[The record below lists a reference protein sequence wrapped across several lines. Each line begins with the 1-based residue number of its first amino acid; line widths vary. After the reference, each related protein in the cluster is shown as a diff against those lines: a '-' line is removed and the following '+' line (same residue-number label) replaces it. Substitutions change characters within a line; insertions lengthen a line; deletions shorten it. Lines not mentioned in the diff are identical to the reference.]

1 MDKKLMLAVAGAG
14 KTTYIINN
22 LSETKRTLIV
32 TYTIGN
38 YNNLI
43 QKISAKF
50 NGEWPENVTVMKC
63 FSFLY
68 SFCYKPFFAD
78 RIKAKGII
86 FENNPNKF
94 AKQTSRSYY
103 LSAEGY
109 FYSNRLSLFLEKA
122 NAIPKI
128 KARLE
133 TYFDEFVVDE
143 IQDIAGR
150 DFSFLEQLMS
160 ANINMLFVGDFFQ
173 HTFNTSRD
181 GNVNSNL
188 FENQNTYIARYTS
201 KGIICDRTTLISS
214 YRCSQNVCSFIND
227 ALGISIASNRTEI
240 DNTEISFVSEAAEC
254 SRILADPQIIKLHY
268 QNGHRY
274 GSSHKNWGETK
285 GEDSYNDVC
294 VLLNPNTAKKYVSGK
309 LNELAPSTRNKLY
322 VAITRAHGNVYFINE

>member
-22 LSETKRTLIV
+22 LSATKRTLII

-43 QKISAKF
+43 RKISTKF
-50 NGEWPENVTVMKC
+50 NGEWPENVTVMKY

-78 RIKAKGII
+78 RVKAKGIVYVD
-86 FENNPNKF
+86 NPNRF
-94 AKQTSRSYY
+94 AKQTDRRYY
-103 LSAEGY
+103 LSTDEY
-109 FYSNRLSLFLEKA
+109 FYSNRLALFLEKSH
-122 NAIPKI
+122 AIERI
-128 KARLE
+128 KRRLE

-143 IQDIAGR
+143 VQDIAGR
-150 DFSFLEQLMS
+150 DFSFLELLMS

-181 GNVNSNL
+181 ANVNKNL
-188 FENQNTYIARYTS
+188 FEDQNAYIARYTS
-201 KGIICDRTTLISS
+201 KGITCDRTTLISS
-214 YRCSQNVCSFIND
+214 YRCSQNVCRYITD
-227 ALGISIASNRTEI
+227 ALGINIASNRTAM
-240 DNTEISFVSEAAEC
+240 DNTEVSFISEPAEC
-254 SRILADPQIIKLHY
+254 SHILSDPQIIKLHY
-268 QNGHRY
+268 QNGHRC
-274 GSSHKNWGETK
+274 GSGHKNWGETK
-285 GEDSYNDVC
+285 GEDCYNDVC
-294 VLLNPNTAKKYVSGK
+294 VLLNTNTAKKYATGK

>member
-14 KTTYIINN
+14 KTTHIINN
-22 LSETKRTLIV
+22 LSATKRTLIV

-38 YNNLI
+38 YNNLL

-50 NGEWPENVTVMKC
+50 NGEWPENITVMKY

-68 SFCYKPFFAD
+68 SFCYKPFLAD
-78 RIKAKGII
+78 RIRAKGII
-86 FENNPNKF
+86 YENNPNQF
-94 AKQTSRSYY
+94 AKQSERKYY
-103 LSAEGY
+103 LSKDGY

-122 NAIPKI
+122 HTIPLI

-133 TYFDEFVVDE
+133 TYFDEFIIDE
-143 IQDIAGR
+143 VQDIAGR
-150 DFSFLEQLMS
+150 DFLFLEQLMS

-173 HTFNTSRD
+173 HTFDTSRD

-188 FENQNTYIARYTS
+188 FDNQNTYITRYTS
-201 KGIICDRTTLISS
+201 KGIVCDRTTLISS
-214 YRCSQNVCSFIND
+214 YRCSQNVCRFINNM
-227 ALGISIASNRTEI
+227 LGISMASNRTET

-274 GSSHKNWGETK
+274 GSGHKNWGETK
-285 GEDSYNDVC
+285 GEDCYGDVC
-294 VLLNPNTAKKYVSGK
+294 VLLNKNTARKHAAGK
-309 LNELAPSTRNKLY
+309 LSELPASTRNKLY